1 MVQVLSE
8 TLSGHHAEEVFAVV
22 EQMGA
27 FHPTEPVWYLPLIGV
42 EPEEQGRGY
51 GAAMLRDVLELCD
64 RDGVAAYLESSNPA
78 NLTLYRRHG
87 FEQTGVIQA
96 GSSPEMYPMLRRP
109 R

>member
-1 MVQVLSE
+1 
-8 TLSGHHAEEVFAVV
+8 
-22 EQMGA
+22 MGA

-51 GAAMLRDVLELCD
+51 GAAMLRDILWLCD
-64 RDGVAAYLESSNPA
+64 RDAVPAYLESSNSA

-96 GSSPEMYPMLRRP
+96 GSSPEMYPMIRRP